1 MFYSLVMKLSYLVK
15 DTKTQHLLAVF
26 DNENDAINAV
36 NLLNRKLLKKY
47 QKKLAKANNQYL
59 FLVGHKRDK
68 YVEKILEL
76 EKLLNP
82 DHMFDDEASPS
93 RYNYFCMK
101 TNAFS
106 IRRMFKYAKPLI

>member
-1 MFYSLVMKLSYLVK
+1 MKLSYLVK
-15 DTKTQHLLAVF
+15 DNKTQHLLAVF
-26 DNENDAINAV
+26 DSEGDAINAV
-36 NLLNRKLLKKY
+36 NLLNRKLLKRY
-47 QKKLAKANNQYL
+47 QKKLVKANNQYQ

-93 RYNYFCMK
+93 RYVYFCMK

-106 IRRMFKYAKPLI
+106 IRRHFKYAKPLF

>member
-1 MFYSLVMKLSYLVK
+1 MKLTYLVK
-15 DTKTQHLLAVF
+15 DTKTEHLLAVF

-36 NLLNRKLLKKY
+36 NLLNRKLLKRY
-47 QKKLAKANNQYL
+47 QKKLAKANNQYQ

-82 DHMFDDEASPS
+82 DHMFDDDASPS
-93 RYNYFCMK
+93 RYVYFCMK

-106 IRRMFKYAKPLI
+106 IRRPFKNAKPLI

>member
-1 MFYSLVMKLSYLVK
+1 MKLSYLVK

-26 DNENDAINAV
+26 DNENDAINAI
-36 NLLNRKLLKKY
+36 NLLNRKLLKRY
-47 QKKLAKANNQYL
+47 QKKLTKANNQFQ

-93 RYNYFCMK
+93 RYVYFCMK

-106 IRRMFKYAKPLI
+106 IRRHFKYAKPFF

>member
-1 MFYSLVMKLSYLVK
+1 MKLSYLVK
-15 DTKTQHLLAVF
+15 DSKTQHLLAVF

-36 NLLNRKLLKKY
+36 NLLNRKLLKRY
-47 QKKLAKANNQYL
+47 QKKLTKANNQYQ

-76 EKLLNP
+76 EKLLKP
-82 DHMFDDEASPS
+82 DHMFDDDASPS
-93 RYNYFCMK
+93 RYHYFNMK

-106 IRRMFKYAKPLI
+106 IRRHFKYAKPLF

>member
-1 MFYSLVMKLSYLVK
+1 MKLSYLVK
-15 DTKTQHLLAVF
+15 DSKSQHLLAVF

-36 NLLNRKLLKKY
+36 NLLNRKLLKRY
-47 QKKLAKANNQYL
+47 QKKLAKANNQYQ

-82 DHMFDDEASPS
+82 DQMFDDEASPS
-93 RYNYFCMK
+93 RYNYFCIK

-106 IRRMFKYAKPLI
+106 IRRIYKYAKPLF